1 MTLPLSVTAIAG
13 SLQKPSRTEAL
24 LEAIAGELHAALPI
38 RTTVVKLSE
47 MGPQVGSAMHRAALP
62 PAAFAAVQAIEEADL
77 LVVAS
82 PVYRASYTGLLKHLF
97 DFVGHKAL
105 VGRPVLLAATGG
117 SDSHL
122 LMIDHQLRPLFAFF
136 DALPLP
142 LGIYATEGDFDDYK
156 LASPAVSERIARA
169 IDAALP
175 WLPRSEERRG
185 TVLRQPFLAQL

>member
-47 MGPQVGSAMHRAALP
+47 IGPQVGSAMHRAALP

-169 IDAALP
+169 VDAALP

>member
-38 RTTVVKLSE
+38 HTTVVKLSE
-47 MGPQVGSAMHRAALP
+47 IGPQVGSAMHRAALP

-169 IDAALP
+169 VDAALP

>member
-47 MGPQVGSAMHRAALP
+47 IGPQAGSAMHRAALP

-122 LMIDHQLRPLFAFF
+122 LMIDHRLRPLFAFF

-169 IDAALP
+169 VDAALP

>member
-24 LEAIAGELHAALPI
+24 LDAIAGELHAALPI

-169 IDAALP
+169 VDAALP

>member
-1 MTLPLSVTAIAG
+1 MTFSLSVTAIAG

-24 LEAIAGELHAALPI
+24 LEAIVGELHATLPV
-38 RTTVVKLSE
+38 RSTVVKLSE
-47 MGPQVGSAMHRAALP
+47 IGPQVGSAMHRAALP
-62 PAAFAAVQAIEEADL
+62 PSAFAAVQAIEEADL

-142 LGIYATEGDFDDYK
+142 LRVYAAESDFEDYK
-156 LASPAVSERIARA
+156 LANPAVSARIARA
-169 IDAALP
+169 VDAALP

>member
-169 IDAALP
+169 VDAALP

>member
-38 RTTVVKLSE
+38 HTTVVKLSE
-47 MGPQVGSAMHRAALP
+47 IGPQVGSAMHRAALP

>member
-1 MTLPLSVTAIAG
+1 
-13 SLQKPSRTEAL
+13 
-24 LEAIAGELHAALPI
+24 LHAALPI

-169 IDAALP
+169 VDAALP

>member
-47 MGPQVGSAMHRAALP
+47 IGPQVGSAMHRAALP

>member
-77 LVVAS
+77 LLVAS

-169 IDAALP
+169 VDAALP

>member
-47 MGPQVGSAMHRAALP
+47 IGPQAGSAMHRAALP

-122 LMIDHQLRPLFAFF
+122 LMIDHRLRPLFAFF

-169 IDAALP
+169 VDAALP
-175 WLPRSEERRG
+175 WLTRPEERRG
-185 TVLRQPFLAQL
+185 TVLRQPFLAHL